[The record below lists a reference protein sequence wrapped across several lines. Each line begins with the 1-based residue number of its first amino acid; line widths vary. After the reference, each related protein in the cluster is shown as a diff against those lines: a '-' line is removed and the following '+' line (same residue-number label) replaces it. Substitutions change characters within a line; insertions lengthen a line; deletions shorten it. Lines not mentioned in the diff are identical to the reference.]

1 MRRLIPLLALALPT
15 SHLAAQTAALAPAAR
30 KKIPAIAMLP
40 DGSELQKVMLPRYD
54 QDRNLVSVLK
64 ADAMTLVGEGKI
76 AGRSVSIEL
85 FNPDQ
90 SPRGRIDLARAT
102 LDSTNGLV
110 IANEP
115 VEIQSQRLSATGTG
129 LYYAIESGKGFLVG
143 PATTTLFQAPKET
156 TMKSPA
162 SPLRAAALG
171 LSLITQPMVASAQ
184 APTPN
189 TQANDAKIAR
199 ADLRA
204 TLKASSEVNQATTEF
219 LDQADLL
226 APPQS
231 PTKATPPQPLEVSPD
246 ALRTVINS
254 QGGTYVDADAG
265 VLAYL
270 KNVTVSDPRFDL
282 SADTDLKVFLEKK
295 APTPPKPG
303 SKPSALPTPTAGFGE
318 VQRIVATGAVH
329 LRQKNPKPGEPA
341 LEARGAIF
349 SYNVV
354 TGEILISGGFPWF
367 SKGQDYFRAKQ
378 PNLTLRIDKN
388 FNASTEGDWETGIR
402 LDQKN

>member
-1 MRRLIPLLALALPT
+1 
-15 SHLAAQTAALAPAAR
+15 
-30 KKIPAIAMLP
+30 MLP
-40 DGSELQKVMLPRYD
+40 DGSELQQVMLPRYD
-54 QDRNLVSVLK
+54 SDRRLLSVLK
-64 ADAMTLVGEGKI
+64 ADAMTLVGDGKI
-76 AGRSVSIEL
+76 AGRSVAIEL

-90 SPRGRIDLARAT
+90 TPRARIDLKRASFDQT
-102 LDSTNGLV
+102 RGLV

-115 VEIQSQRLSATGTG
+115 VEIQSPRLSATGTG
-129 LYYAIESGKGFLVG
+129 LYYAFETGKGFLLG
-143 PATTTLFQAPKET
+143 PATTTIFQAPKET

-162 SPLRAAALG
+162 TPLRAAALG
-171 LSLITQPMVASAQ
+171 LSLITQPMVASPEPAPAENSSPSAQ
-184 APTPN
+184 A
-189 TQANDAKIAR
+189 AAAAKSAR

-204 TLKASSEVNQATTEF
+204 TLQASSEVNQAATEF
-219 LDQADLL
+219 LNEADLL
-226 APPQS
+226 AANSAPTPTPP
-231 PTKATPPQPLEVSPD
+231 APQPLAVAPD

-295 APTPPKPG
+295 SPPPAQPG
-303 SKPSALPTPTAGFGE
+303 SKTPSLSKPTAGFGD
-318 VQRIVATGAVH
+318 VQRIVASGSVH

-349 SYNVV
+349 SYNAV

-378 PNLTLRIDKN
+378 ADLTLRIDKN

-402 LDQKN
+402 LDNKN